1 MSKGYDDSD
10 PRSILD
16 FARKLIDRTLR
27 PFVEGQT
34 DSPAYRRH
42 KGRFGNLVEKF
53 YFGVEPNS
61 RAVADFPRAGV
72 ELKSSPIKLLK
83 SKKEFRAKERLV
95 LGMIDYD
102 SIVGERF
109 DLSSFIKKNACI
121 LLIFYQWQKDLSL
134 LDYPI
139 RIVDLWSLLDLPD
152 EDQKIIRDDW
162 ERIRKKVDDGLAHEL
177 SEGDTLYL
185 GACTKGIDSSKVRS
199 QPNSRTK
206 AKGRAF
212 SLKQGYV
219 NVLLQRDYGVAKL
232 DVEPIVASV
241 TEYAEGE
248 TFEDKVIAKLRP
260 FMGLTD
266 VEIAKRVRFDKSA
279 SPKHFHAILTNR
291 MLGVKTAKVEEFEK
305 AGIVTKTV
313 RLNRRDTPE
322 EDISFPY
329 FKYKELVKQD
339 WETSDFREAL
349 ERRYL
354 FVVYRRQEDG
364 SQRFET
370 AFFWT
375 MPAEDKEGDA
385 YKVWKETVRRIRDGK
400 AGSLPKKSDNPV
412 AHVRPHASNKADTDE
427 TPDGRRLTK
436 KSFWLNAG
444 YIKRQIEH
452 HGR

>member
-1 MSKGYDDSD
+1 MPLGYDDSE

-16 FARKLIDRTLR
+16 FAKKLIGKTLR

-34 DSPAYRRH
+34 DSPSYRRH

-53 YFGVEPNS
+53 YFGFEPNS
-61 RAVADFPRAGV
+61 NPEPDFPRAGV
-72 ELKSSPIKLLK
+72 ELKSTPIRLLK
-83 SKKEFRAKERLV
+83 SKNEFRAKERLV
-95 LGMIDYD
+95 LGMINYE
-102 SIVGERF
+102 SIIDESF
-109 DLSSFIKKNACI
+109 ELSSFIKKNAYI

-134 LDYPI
+134 LDYPV
-139 RIVDLWSLLDLPD
+139 RIVNLWSLLALPD

-162 ERIRKKVDDGLAHEL
+162 ERIKRKVEEGLAHEL

-185 GACTKGIDSSKVRS
+185 GACTKGVDSSKVRP
-199 QPNSRTK
+199 QPKSRTR

-219 NVLLQRDYGVAKL
+219 NVLLQRDFGVAKL
-232 DVEPIVASV
+232 DTEPVVTSV

-248 TFEDKVIAKLRP
+248 TFEDKVIAKFRP

-266 VEIAKRVRFDKSA
+266 VEIAKQVRFDESA
-279 SPKHFHAILTNR
+279 NPKHFHAILTNR
-291 MLGVKTAKVEEFEK
+291 MLGVKAAKVEEFEK
-305 AGIVTKTV
+305 AGIVTKTI
-313 RLNRRDTPE
+313 RLNRSGTPE

-329 FKYKELVKQD
+329 FKYKDLVTQD

-354 FVVYRRQEDG
+354 FAVYRRQEDG

-385 YKVWKETVRRIRDGK
+385 YKVWNETARRIKAGK
-400 AGSLPKKSDNPV
+400 ADSLPRKSDNPV

-444 YIKRQIEH
+444 YIRKQIER